1 MEQLDLPRF
10 DPPLRVLAVDDE
22 EFNRE
27 LVRSFLTPFDIQV
40 IVAGNGEEALAR
52 LAEHHPDLVL
62 LDVMMP
68 GMTGFEVCR
77 QIKQEEQTRVI
88 PVLLISALKDRGDRI
103 RGIQAGADEFLTKPV
118 DRIELVVRVHA
129 LGKVKRANEN
139 LENAHHVVLSLARA
153 VEAKDT
159 TTGNHCDRLIR
170 LCSLFCEHLGLDG
183 RARHPLELASVLHD
197 VGKIGIPDAILLKP
211 GSLTEAE
218 WEVMRRHPVLGE
230 EICKPLRSF
239 QEVLP
244 VIRHHHERWNGRG
257 YPDGLAGDEIPLL
270 ARVFQLV
277 DAFDAMTSRR
287 SYKPAFS
294 VAETL
299 ATLTAEAERGFW
311 DRGLLEAFRDCLATI
326 PNLAGLLN
334 DRTTPVPA
342 S

>member
-1 MEQLDLPRF
+1 
-10 DPPLRVLAVDDE
+10 
-22 EFNRE
+22 
-27 LVRSFLTPFDIQV
+27 LTGWIQY
-40 IVAGNGEEALAR
+40 
-52 LAEHHPDLVL
+52 
-62 LDVMMP
+62 
-68 GMTGFEVCR
+68 
-77 QIKQEEQTRVI
+77 
-88 PVLLISALKDRGDRI
+88 S
-103 RGIQAGADEFLTKPV
+103 
-118 DRIELVVRVHA
+118 
-129 LGKVKRANEN
+129 
-139 LENAHHVVLSLARA
+139 
-153 VEAKDT
+153 
-159 TTGNHCDRLIR
+159 
-170 LCSLFCEHLGLDG
+170 
-183 RARHPLELASVLHD
+183 
-197 VGKIGIPDAILLKP
+197 
-211 GSLTEAE
+211 
-218 WEVMRRHPVLGE
+218 HPVLGE

-334 DRTTPVPA
+334 DRSTPVPA